1 MSSLL
6 RFFLFQG
13 RRLFRE
19 IINTRKEVAIVD
31 LGTDTTCAA
40 IAKSERKEA
49 GNLSDFSKGIRVLGV
64 GYQLTKGIKRGAITD
79 LEELEDSILGAIL
92 AAEKEAQKS
101 IKSVFV
107 AIPSWAFITR
117 AIKNSVEIGQV
128 PVDDVH
134 VNSLMDFD
142 TSRYVDASMEVV
154 HIFPVSFAIDGNDGI
169 LDPIGMVGEVL
180 TGTFHVMFVK
190 SSFLKNIRNC
200 LNRNKI
206 DVESFVCSTYGSVLS
221 VLLDDEMAS
230 GVTLIDIGGSTTSI
244 CCIDDGTVLYLGTIP
259 VGSQNMTNDI
269 AMVLRTS
276 NSNAERLKILYGVSH
291 ESPTYEEEQILVP
304 RIDEYGEEHI
314 QNISKGMLN
323 SIVASRLDEMLE
335 LAEKHI
341 IECGADRLLYQRIV
355 ITGGGSRIS
364 GLSDLIRARRYFNGA
379 SVRLGKPVGTIG
391 SHDFVQ
397 TASFATAA
405 GLAAYCL
412 GEQRGIVPMRQSLYQ
427 KSIWQRLIT
436 WFKRGI

>member
-1 MSSLL
+1 
-6 RFFLFQG
+6 
-13 RRLFRE
+13 LFRE
-19 IINTRKEVAIVD
+19 IINTRKEVAVLD

-40 IAKSERKEA
+40 IAKSERKA
-49 GNLSDFSKGIRVLGV
+49 TNGLSDFGKGVRILGV

-79 LEELEDSILGAIL
+79 LEDLEDSILGAIL

-107 AIPSWAFITR
+107 ALPSWALTSR
-117 AIKNSVEIGQV
+117 AIKNTVEIGQV

-134 VNSLMDFD
+134 VNSLMAFD
-142 TSRYVDASMEVV
+142 TSRYVDPSMEIV
-154 HIFPVSFAIDGNDGI
+154 HIFPVSFAIDENDGI
-169 LDPIGMVGEVL
+169 HDPIGMVGGIL
-180 TGTFHVMFVK
+180 TGTFHVMFAK
-190 SSFLKNIRNC
+190 SSLLKNIKNC

-206 DVESFVCSTYGSVLS
+206 DVENFICSTYGSALS
-221 VLLDDEMAS
+221 VLLGDEITS

-259 VGSQNMTNDI
+259 GGGQNITNDI

-276 NSNAERLKILYGVSH
+276 NANAERLKILYGVSH
-291 ESPTYEEEQILVP
+291 ESPHYEEEQILVS

-323 SIVASRLDEMLE
+323 SIVVARIDEVLE
-335 LAEKHI
+335 LVEKHI
-341 IECGADRLLYQRIV
+341 SECGADRLLYQRIV

-364 GLSDLIRARRYFNGA
+364 GLTDLIRARRYFNRI

-397 TASFATAA
+397 TASFSTAA

-412 GEQRGIVPMRQSLYQ
+412 GEQQGIMTMRQSIHQ
-427 KSIWQRLIT
+427 KSFWQRLIT

>member
-1 MSSLL
+1 V
-6 RFFLFQG
+6 
-13 RRLFRE
+13 FRKF
-19 IINTRKEVAIVD
+19 IDIRKEVAVLD

-40 IAKSERKEA
+40 IAKWEQKGANE
-49 GNLSDFSKGIRVLGV
+49 LSGFGKGIRILGV

-101 IKSVFV
+101 IKSVSV
-107 AIPSWAFITR
+107 AIPAWAIVSR

-142 TSRYVDASMEVV
+142 TSRYVDPSMESV
-154 HIFPVSFAIDGNDGI
+154 HVFPVSFAIDESDGI
-169 LDPIGMVGEVL
+169 YDPIGMIGGVL
-180 TGTFHVMFVK
+180 TGTFHVMFAK

-200 LNRNKI
+200 LNRNNI
-206 DVESFVCSTYGSVLS
+206 DVENFICSSYGSALA
-221 VLLDDEMAS
+221 VLLDDETTS
-230 GVTLIDIGGSTTSI
+230 GVTLLDIGGSTTSI
-244 CCIDDGTVLYLGTIP
+244 CCVNEGTVLYLGTIP
-259 VGSQNMTNDI
+259 VGSQSITNDI

-276 NSNAERLKILYGVSH
+276 KSNAERLKILYGVSH
-291 ESPTYEEEQILVP
+291 EPPHYEEEQILVP
-304 RIDEYGEEHI
+304 RLDEYGEEHI

-323 SIVASRLDEMLE
+323 SIIVARLDDILE
-335 LAEKHI
+335 LAEKHLE
-341 IECGADRLLYQRIV
+341 ECGADRLLYQRLV
-355 ITGGGSRIS
+355 VTGGGSRIS
-364 GLSDLIRARRYFNGA
+364 GLTDLIRARRYFNGI

-405 GLAAYCL
+405 GLAAYCF
-412 GEQRGIVPMRQSLYQ
+412 GEQQGIATIRQTLYKKSFWQ
-427 KSIWQRLIT
+427 KLIT
-436 WFKRGI
+436 WFKRGV